1 MRLNLKILRID
12 LTGRSYAEES
22 LEAKGPAG
30 GRYLTSRIV
39 REEVPPTCDPLSAE
53 NKLVLACGPLAGRGI
68 SSAGR
73 LSVGCKSPLTGGI
86 KEANAGGTAAD
97 ALARLGWTAVVLEGR
112 SPQWVVL
119 VVDREGVR
127 FLPAAP
133 YLNKGNYEV
142 ARRLREEFGPEYA
155 FITLGPAG
163 ERKLWASGVAV
174 SDIYGRP
181 SRIAARGGVGAVM
194 GSKGVKAILLAA
206 PRGETLQPA
215 DPAEAMTAK
224 KEFHRIIATSERTR
238 VLAEY
243 GTAETM
249 GLVQALG
256 ALPTR
261 NFREGRFEQADRI
274 DGRALYNLIKE
285 RRGAGRHTERC
296 MASCLIRCSNA
307 VPGPDGTEIVAPLE
321 YETLGLMGSNLGVGD
336 LDAIA
341 RWNYYCNDL
350 GVDTIEVGAA
360 LGVMAEAGLVGFGDV
375 AALEKIILEIYQGTI
390 VGRLAGMGA
399 GFCGLALG
407 VERIP
412 VVKNQAISAYDPR
425 GVKGTGI
432 TYATSPMGADHTA
445 GLTVFAP
452 VDHHAGTGQREL
464 SYRMQLSRAAYDAL
478 GLCAFLLS
486 ATGPHPE
493 TVTGLLN
500 AYYGADLGPDYL
512 LRLGAEVLALEVDFN
527 RRAGLPETEEIPGFM
542 REEKLGPYGLI
553 WDIPSEELRDFWRDL
568 PALGGS
574 SCD

>member
-1 MRLNLKILRID
+1 MDVRILRID
-12 LTGRSYAEES
+12 LSRKSYSEER
-22 LEAKGPAG
+22 LGVEGPAG
-30 GRYLTSRIV
+30 GRYLTARIV
-39 REEVPPTCDPLSAE
+39 KEEVPPRCAPLSGE

-97 ALARLGWTAVVLEGR
+97 ALARLGWRGIVLEGR
-112 SPQWVVL
+112 SSEWVVL
-119 VVDREGVR
+119 VIDREGVR
-127 FLPAAP
+127 FVPATP
-133 YLNKGNYEV
+133 YLDKGNYEV
-142 ARRLREEFGPEYA
+142 SRRLREEFGPEYA
-155 FITLGPAG
+155 LITLGPAG
-163 ERKLWASGVAV
+163 EKKLWASGVAV

-181 SRIAARGGVGAVM
+181 SRMAARGGVGAVM
-194 GSKGVKAILLAA
+194 GSKRVKAILLAA
-206 PRGETLQPA
+206 PPGEIIQPA
-215 DPAEAMTAK
+215 DPAKAMLAK
-224 KEFHRIIATSERTR
+224 KAFHRIIATSERVK

-261 NFREGRFEQADRI
+261 NFREGKFDQADKI
-274 DGRALYNLIKE
+274 DGHALYNLIKE
-285 RRGAGRHTERC
+285 RGGAGRHTERC
-296 MASCLIRCSNA
+296 MASCLVRCSNA
-307 VPGPDGTEIVAPLE
+307 VPAPDGSEIVAPLE

-350 GVDTIEVGAA
+350 GLDTIEVGAA
-360 LGVMAEAGLVGFGDV
+360 LGVMAEAGLARFGDV
-375 AALEKIILEIYQGTI
+375 ASLEKIILEIYRGTP

-399 GFCGLALG
+399 AFCGLALG
-407 VERIP
+407 VERVP

-452 VDHHAGTGQREL
+452 VDHHASTGQKEL

-486 ATGPHPE
+486 ATGPYPE
-493 TVTGLLN
+493 KVSDLLN
-500 AYYGADLGPDYL
+500 AYYGIDLGADYL
-512 LRLGAEVLALEVDFN
+512 SRLGARVIAMEVAYN
-527 RRAGLPETEEIPGFM
+527 REAGLPEAEELPLFM
-542 REEKLGPYGLI
+542 REEKLGPYDLI
-553 WDIPSEELRDFWRDL
+553 WDISSEELQDFWRDL
-568 PALGGS
+568 PAL
-574 SCD
+574 

>member
-1 MRLNLKILRID
+1 MDVKILRID
-12 LTGRSYAEES
+12 LGGKTYGEER
-22 LEAKGPAG
+22 LEVEGPAG
-30 GRYLTSRIV
+30 GRYLTSWIV
-39 REEVPPTCDPLSAE
+39 REEVPPRCGSLSAE

-97 ALARLGWTAVVLEGR
+97 ALARLGLSAIVLEGQ
-112 SPQWVVL
+112 SPEWVILIIDGKEVS
-119 VVDREGVR
+119 

-133 YLNKGNYEV
+133 YLDKGNYEV
-142 ARRLREEFGPEYA
+142 ARRLREEFGQEYA

-194 GSKGVKAILLAA
+194 GSKRVKAILLAA
-206 PRGETLQPA
+206 PQGETIRPA
-215 DPAEAMTAK
+215 DPARAMTAK
-224 KEFHRIIATSERTR
+224 KEFHRIIATSERAK

-261 NFREGRFEQADRI
+261 NFREGRFEQADKI

-285 RRGAGRHTERC
+285 RGGAGRHTERC

-307 VPGPDGTEIVAPLE
+307 VPGPDGREVVAPLE

-360 LGVMAEAGLVGFGDV
+360 LGVMAEAGLARFGDV
-375 AALEKIILEIYQGTI
+375 AGLEKIILEIYRGTL

-399 GFCGLALG
+399 AFCGLALG
-407 VERIP
+407 IERVP
-412 VVKNQAISAYDPR
+412 AVKNQAISAYDPR

-452 VDHHAGTGQREL
+452 VDHHASTGQKEL

-486 ATGPHPE
+486 ATGPYPE
-493 TVTGLLN
+493 KVSALLN
-500 AYYGADLGPDYL
+500 AYYGTELGPDYL
-512 LRLGAEVLALEVDFN
+512 SQLGARVIALEVAFN
-527 RRAGLPETEEIPGFM
+527 REAGLPEAEEMPAFM
-542 REEKLGPYGLI
+542 REEKLGPYDLI
-553 WDIPSEELRDFWRDL
+553 WDIPSEELQDFWRDL
-568 PALGGS
+568 PAL
-574 SCD
+574 